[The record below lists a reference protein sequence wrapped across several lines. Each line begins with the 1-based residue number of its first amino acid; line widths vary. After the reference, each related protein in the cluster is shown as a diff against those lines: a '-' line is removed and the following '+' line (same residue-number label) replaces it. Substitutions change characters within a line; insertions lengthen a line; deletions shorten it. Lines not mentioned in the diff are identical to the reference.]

1 MGFPCPLPTC
11 RPLGEWIF
19 LSVTAFSAIPGRLRP
34 RNRTH
39 VTAWARCS
47 IPTPVRAATSR
58 MDAATHRP
66 VPTAPRYRCWSGS
79 RSSPAPRTPTSY
91 SVVAWCQ
98 SPPTAG
104 NCRMP
109 AIAGYLPEGSVR
121 VEYTE
126 IPMVFSDRSP
136 ISLRKP
142 DMHIDSLGYGPM
154 HPETQL
160 SARIAPPMT
169 GKTLIISLYFQML
182 I

>member
-1 MGFPCPLPTC
+1 MLVRLSIKPSATDSYQLQRGGVVPEPTYGGQ
-11 RPLGEWIF
+11 LQ
-19 LSVTAFSAIPGRLRP
+19 
-34 RNRTH
+34 
-39 VTAWARCS
+39 
-47 IPTPVRAATSR
+47 
-58 MDAATHRP
+58 DA
-66 VPTAPRYRCWSGS
+66 
-79 RSSPAPRTPTSY
+79 
-91 SVVAWCQ
+91 
-98 SPPTAG
+98 
-104 NCRMP
+104 